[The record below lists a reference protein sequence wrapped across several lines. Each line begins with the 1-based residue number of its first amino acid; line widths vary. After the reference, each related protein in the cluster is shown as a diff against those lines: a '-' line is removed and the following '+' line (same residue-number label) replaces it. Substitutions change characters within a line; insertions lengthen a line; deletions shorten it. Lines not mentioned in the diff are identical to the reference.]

1 MGPMFYLVQCEE
13 ARCLISA
20 VLLADWPREPFP
32 RPTSGPCAEPVG
44 RFGLRYPPHRPQRPA
59 ALRKKKLGGKFAP
72 SGRCALCSASDQ
84 VDLLRRRLEE
94 KQRKYAHRTGQRMFL
109 PAVTWGFSLRCS
121 SSRRTSTQAKK
132 YEEQEEDNA
141 DNENHGGHNVDC

>member
-20 VLLADWPREPFP
+20 ALLADWPREPFP

-44 RFGLRYPPHRPQRPA
+44 RFVLRWPPTVRRGL
-59 ALRKKKLGGKFAP
+59 LRSEKKKLGGKFAP

-94 KQRKYAHRTGQRMFL
+94 KQRKYAHRTGQRIFL

>member
-1 MGPMFYLVQCEE
+1 MGPMFYLVQSHG
-13 ARCLISA
+13 ARDPISA
-20 VLLADWPREPFP
+20 VVLADWPPESFP

-44 RFGLRYPPHRPQRPA
+44 RFGLRWIPPSA
-59 ALRKKKLGGKFAP
+59 EACCARKKKLGGKFAP

-94 KQRKYAHRTGQRMFL
+94 KQRKYAHRTGQRIFL

-132 YEEQEEDNA
+132 IRGA
-141 DNENHGGHNVDC
+141 GGGQRGQREPRRAQR

>member
-1 MGPMFYLVQCEE
+1 MGPMFYLVQSHGV
-13 ARCLISA
+13 RDPISA
-20 VLLADWPREPFP
+20 VVLADWPRESGAMRGAARAP
-32 RPTSGPCAEPVG
+32 RPALGSPV
-44 RFGLRYPPHRPQRPA
+44 RRGLRRSE
-59 ALRKKKLGGKFAP
+59 KKLGGKFAP